1 MIPTISQ
8 ERLTQVFLEL
18 TAVSSESLDERK
30 AADLL
35 TQKLHELGFSVV
47 EDKNSPI
54 DKSAP
59 AIRSIPKKF
68 PNKIPKLGIVK
79 KEIIKV

>member
-47 EDKNSPI
+47 EDK
-54 DKSAP
+54 AGE
-59 AIRSIPKKF
+59 
-68 PNKIPKLGIVK
+68 KLGEMPETCTVF
-79 KEIIKV
+79 

>member
-1 MIPTISQ
+1 MKERFKRKLVTNSTGIDFAMVSKSKINTPTAK
-8 ERLTQVFLEL
+8 VL
-18 TAVSSESLDERK
+18 TA
-30 AADLL
+30 A
-35 TQKLHELGFSVV
+35 TIWFSVV

-68 PNKIPKLGIVK
+68 PNKIPKLGNVK
-79 KEIIKV
+79 NEIIKV